1 MVGLKID
8 GAVAQHWHLCRNE
21 LVFGSNS
28 QKNMKEESAA
38 ALEKLRAEL
47 EAGHQVAVNQLKA
60 FWARDKEAEVK
71 QQVESLVASE
81 KAAWEEELR
90 QVRLPQCPT
99 LLPCGKDVL
108 SCADVFLLPCRRS
121 RCGS

>member
-8 GAVAQHWHLCRNE
+8 GAVPQHWRLCRNE

-28 QKNMKEESAA
+28 QKNVKEESAA

-60 FWARDKEAEVK
+60 IWSRDKDAEIK
-71 QQVESLVASE
+71 QRVESQVASE

-90 QVRLPQCPT
+90 QVRLPQSSS

-108 SCADVFLLPCRRS
+108 SCADMSLLPCRWS
-121 RCGS
+121 RCGR